1 MNGLLYASLLL
12 HVAACSLLT
21 GASFLLVLAGRPKD
35 EAAGRWERMALSA
48 SKWLALVALG
58 AGLIWFALRAAT
70 FTGRPETA
78 LDPSAIF
85 AAAIDTWVGKV
96 WLIRQGLLAFAAAWL
111 FLAGQR
117 ASRADWIA
125 SRWLV
130 LTLSAAALMLMSLS
144 SHAAAIERQLLV
156 HLADILHLLSA
167 GLWIGALPFVA
178 ALLFIANREGQVL
191 LPYSRKALVRFS
203 RVATV
208 LIFALV
214 GTGIVTACHL
224 VGDIPGLVGTTHGR
238 LLIAKIA
245 VLIPALLIAARVRD
259 MLVRPGS
266 TPLARRI
273 ALHVAVEAALVLL
286 ILGFAIAMIL
296 SVPGKHGSPTWPF
309 PIRYVPDPDA
319 FPFWQALTPQQN
331 AIALAACGLL
341 VLGLLVCLWRWS
353 RVLLAGVAASV
364 VAGLFASSWNGSTV
378 QAHPTSY
385 ARSPVSYDVRT
396 LDRGRE
402 SWQQHC
408 PACSIDLARLPRSA
422 TVGDLFWLIG
432 EGNKELG
439 IPSLAAKLDEETR
452 WSVAQYLR
460 ASATAATVT
469 AGGGKQIRPGLIPA
483 PDFDIVLGPL
493 QLGIL
498 SDYRRG
504 RAVLLVLY
512 SLPQSRERMEQL
524 AKRHAQLAVHNVEIV
539 AVPRRSFGNP
549 IAELA
554 TTSPAL
560 FPIVTEGNGAIVRAY
575 DLFAARAEHSEF
587 LIDTRG
593 YIRAIWP
600 NDEWRNAD
608 DEIEALAQ
616 QFLDEAPP
624 DEADEHQTH

>member
-1 MNGLLYASLLL
+1 MNGILYVSLLL

-21 GASFLLVLAGRPKD
+21 GASFLLVLAGRPED
-35 EAAGRWERMALSA
+35 EAAGRWERLALSA
-48 SKWLALVALG
+48 SRWLLLVALG

-78 LDPSAIF
+78 LDPSAVF

-96 WLIRQGLLAFAAAWL
+96 WLIRQGLLVFAAAWL
-111 FLAGQR
+111 FLAGQP

-125 SRWLV
+125 SRWLL

-178 ALLFIANREGQVL
+178 ALLFIANRASEVL

-203 RVATV
+203 RVATL
-208 LIFALV
+208 LIFALI
-214 GTGIVTACHL
+214 GTGILTACHL
-224 VGDIPGLVGTTHGR
+224 VGDVPGLVGTTHGR
-238 LLIAKIA
+238 LLIAKVA
-245 VLIPALLIAARVRD
+245 VLVPALLIAARVRD
-259 MLVRPGS
+259 MLARPGGA
-266 TPLARRI
+266 PLTRRI
-273 ALHVAVEAALVLL
+273 ALHVAVEAVLVLL

-309 PIRYVPDPDA
+309 PIRYVPDPGA
-319 FPFWQALTPQQN
+319 FPFWRTLTPQQN
-331 AIALAACGLL
+331 ALPIAACGLL
-341 VLGLLVCLWRWS
+341 VLGLLVSLWRWF

-364 VAGLFASSWNGSTV
+364 AALLVALAWNGSV
-378 QAHPTSY
+378 VEANPASF
-385 ARSPVSYDVRT
+385 ARAPVPYNVRT
-396 LDRGRE
+396 IDRGRE
-402 SWQQHC
+402 IWQQQC
-408 PACSIDLARLPRSA
+408 LSCSINLARLPLSA
-422 TVGDLFWLIG
+422 TGGDLFWLIG
-432 EGNKELG
+432 EGDKELG

-460 ASATAATVT
+460 ASATAATVA

-493 QLGIL
+493 QLGSL

-504 RAVLLVLY
+504 RPVLLVLY
-512 SLPQSRERMEQL
+512 SLPQSHERMEQL
-524 AKRHAQLAVHNVEIV
+524 AKRHARLAVYNVEIV
-539 AVPRRSFGNP
+539 AVPRHSFGNP

-554 TTSPAL
+554 TASPAL
-560 FPIVTEGNGAIVRAY
+560 FPIVTEGNEPIVRAY

-587 LIDTRG
+587 LIDPRG
-593 YIRAIWP
+593 YIRAVWKS
-600 NDEWRNAD
+600 DEWRSAGD
-608 DEIEALAQ
+608 QIEALAQ
-616 QFLDEAPP
+616 RFLDEAPP
-624 DEADEHQTH
+624 DYAYEHQTH